1 MSSLAEQQATFA
13 KLVRFPD
20 LENSLEAEDRRL
32 AIYRRLVF
40 NNVFGLVSRAF
51 KRTYALVGVEV
62 FRSWVREFIQEGV
75 SRTPYFSEIS
85 DEFDRWMQHHVTDPV
100 VRELISY
107 ERAIIALDVDAQDAP
122 QCRIEFSAAD
132 KILLQPASRLLHFQY
147 PVQRVTEDT
156 AQRPNH
162 EPTWLLLFR
171 NPHNKLRFKQLSPAA
186 FALLTLLNEG
196 MSVEESCAQ
205 LVPVLKADQR
215 ALEAFAIDLLQGLQK
230 EGGVLGAEY

>member
-1 MSSLAEQQATFA
+1 MSSLAEQQAAFA

-62 FRSWVREFIQEGV
+62 FRGWVREFIQQGV

-85 DEFDRWMQHHVTDPV
+85 DEFDRWMQHQVTDPV

-107 ERAIIALDVDAQDAP
+107 ERAIIALDVDAQDLP
-122 QCRIEFSAAD
+122 EFHVEFSSED
-132 KILLQPASRLLHFQY
+132 EIIVQPASRLLHFQY
-147 PVQRVTEDT
+147 PVHLVKADE
-156 AQRPNH
+156 AHRPEH
-162 EPTWLLLFR
+162 EPTWLFIFR

-186 FALLTLLNEG
+186 FALMTLLREG
-196 MSVEESCAQ
+196 ASLRDACAQ
-205 LVPVLKADQR
+205 LANALNSDLAT
-215 ALEAFAIDLLQGLQK
+215 LEAFASDLLIGLQK
-230 EGGVLGAEY
+230 EGGVLGGRR

>member
-1 MSSLAEQQATFA
+1 MSSLAEQQAAFA
-13 KLVRFPD
+13 ELVRFPD

-62 FRSWVREFIQEGV
+62 FRGWVREFIQEGV

-85 DEFDRWMQHHVTDPV
+85 DEFDRWMQHQVTDPV

-107 ERAIIALDVDAQDAP
+107 ERTIIALDVDAQHAP
-122 QCRIEFSAAD
+122 EFQLEFSPTD
-132 KILLQPASRLLHFQY
+132 EIVVQPACRLLHFQY
-147 PVQRVTEDT
+147 PVHLVKADD
-156 AQRPNH
+156 AQRPEH
-162 EPTWLLLFR
+162 APTWLFIFR

-186 FALLTLLNEG
+186 FALMTLLQEG
-196 MSVEESCAQ
+196 ASVKDACAHLAQ
-205 LVPVLKADQR
+205 ALNSDVA
-215 ALEAFAIDLLQGLQK
+215 ALETFAIDLLIGLQK
-230 EGGVLGAEY
+230 EGGVLGGRR